1 MLVGAMSATAPSAL
15 ASAADAISFD
25 LEDAVVE
32 SRKAEAREAVAA
44 CLRSPAAA
52 ASGKTLIVRINAWGS
67 PHAAA
72 DLQAVALPTLHL
84 VNLPK
89 PQSVDEVVAVAQA
102 LTAAEAAHAMPRAI
116 GLLLNIESPRAL
128 RQAHELAG
136 AHPRVAGLQLGLGD
150 LFEPLSIARRDPQ
163 AVQQALWA
171 MRLAA
176 GEAGVWACD
185 SAFADVAD
193 GAGFR
198 AEAQQVAARHR
209 LAEQRA
215 ARANVEGRV
224 GDGVGDEKAIW
235 PRLGHA
241 EGPRLVGFDSGQLP
255 WRTVERIEAN
265 RVDVPGPAPL
275 PLRHEQAPDPSLVVH
290 DLHPRH
296 LRAEASPRPAPTG
309 HSGGAPGAI
318 RESRGA
324 GSAGCGR
331 PGGRRSGPDRG
342 RCRGASGDGRRR
354 AGSGEGARPHF
365 AGNGGRV
372 VPVGVGCVHAAT

>member
-1 MLVGAMSATAPSAL
+1 MMHPLRSKLFVPGSRPELFAKAL

-198 AEAQQVAARHR
+198 AEAQQARALGYEAFQPTAAEIAHALAVVAAADAAAAQGLGAYLVQGRMVDAPFEHR
-209 LAEQRA
+209 
-215 ARANVEGRV
+215 ARATV
-224 GDGVGDEKAIW
+224 ALAQ
-235 PRLGHA
+235 RLG
-241 EGPRLVGFDSGQLP
+241 LL
-255 WRTVERIEAN
+255 T
-265 RVDVPGPAPL
+265 
-275 PLRHEQAPDPSLVVH
+275 
-290 DLHPRH
+290 
-296 LRAEASPRPAPTG
+296 
-309 HSGGAPGAI
+309 
-318 RESRGA
+318 
-324 GSAGCGR
+324 
-331 PGGRRSGPDRG
+331 
-342 RCRGASGDGRRR
+342 
-354 AGSGEGARPHF
+354 
-365 AGNGGRV
+365 
-372 VPVGVGCVHAAT
+372 

>member
-1 MLVGAMSATAPSAL
+1 MMHPLRSKLFVPGSRPELFAKAL

-185 SAFADVAD
+185 SAFADVVD

-198 AEAQQVAARHR
+198 AEAQQARALGYIGKSCIHPSQVALANEAFQPTAAEIAHALAVVAAADAAAAQGLGAYLVQGRMVDAPFEHR
-209 LAEQRA
+209 
-215 ARANVEGRV
+215 ARATV
-224 GDGVGDEKAIW
+224 ALAQ
-235 PRLGHA
+235 RLG
-241 EGPRLVGFDSGQLP
+241 LL
-255 WRTVERIEAN
+255 T
-265 RVDVPGPAPL
+265 
-275 PLRHEQAPDPSLVVH
+275 
-290 DLHPRH
+290 
-296 LRAEASPRPAPTG
+296 
-309 HSGGAPGAI
+309 
-318 RESRGA
+318 
-324 GSAGCGR
+324 
-331 PGGRRSGPDRG
+331 
-342 RCRGASGDGRRR
+342 
-354 AGSGEGARPHF
+354 
-365 AGNGGRV
+365 
-372 VPVGVGCVHAAT
+372 